1 MIRVDAVNMTCVNT
15 ICDYAPMENM
25 GERLRHAREK
35 AGFGSAMA
43 AAKRFGWP
51 PSTYAAHENGQNQ
64 FSVDVA
70 EKYARAFKVTAAWLL
85 TDEGDRVRR
94 NIVMVEGLVGAGGAI
109 DTSSENTG
117 PDGLEEIEVPFPLPD
132 NAAAYR
138 VAGDSMF
145 PRYDDGDI
153 IIVVKREQPP
163 MDLLNFETLVTT
175 SEGSRFL
182 KRIVPGARKGQFDLE
197 SFNAPPM
204 RNVKIRS
211 ATEVH
216 SVVRRGKWKSL
227 DTDGKRRLMQR
238 KIKKESAS

>member
-1 MIRVDAVNMTCVNT
+1 MTCVNT
-15 ICDYAPMENM
+15 ICDYGPMETM
-25 GERLRHAREK
+25 GERLREARKK
-35 AGFGSAMA
+35 AGFSSAMA
-43 AAKRFGWP
+43 AAKKFGWP
-51 PSTYAAHENGQNQ
+51 TSTYAAHENGQNE

-70 EKYARAFKVTAAWLL
+70 EKYARAFKVTASWLL
-85 TDEGDRVRR
+85 TDEGDKVRR
-94 NIVMVEGLVGAGGAI
+94 NVVIVEGLVGAGGVI
-109 DTSSENTG
+109 DTSAENTG
-117 PDGLEEIEVPFPLPD
+117 PDGLDEIEVPYQLPD

-153 IIVVKREQPP
+153 IIVIKREQPP
-163 MDLLNFETLVTT
+163 FELLNFETLVTT
-175 SEGSRFL
+175 IEGNRYL

-227 DTDGKRRLMQR
+227 DAAGKRRLMQR
-238 KIKKESAS
+238 AVKEKG